1 MELIYI
7 WFENHRN
14 FIKKG
19 LSLSNKFVVNVS
31 EKGHLDKECVVEE
44 AILDQGSKV
53 DKVVERD
60 KDLESRFS
68 RIPRNKDLE
77 AIIPKIEID
86 IKKTERDEFV
96 NIYGDNI
103 SSVSAIVG
111 KNSVGKSNVID
122 CIGDINSVI
131 DDSSFVIIY
140 YDFDDESY
148 VFECNQISVDFGEIK
163 INAVKGSF
171 QPMTKSVVVDKA
183 FNVKELKQSYTEFIT
198 VSERLDF
205 MVRPDANAHGSLI
218 PRHGLRYDQSNFLYA
233 HKYLQEKTNNESYQN
248 NNIYITFEIDGN
260 YRKLKHRILPDLY
273 PGKKHG
279 FDYSENGDG
288 IYKKT
293 FMLRFFERVLNN
305 FRFIDEPET
314 SENLKKLNEIIE
326 NSHSLEELLERYN
339 QIKDI
344 IITIRCTLNDTPK
357 ENTIDMDLCY
367 QKFINELEKLVIST
381 DESYFKNSCTLV
393 GRINE
398 IDNGLLTSV
407 LQCFEESHVDLEFK
421 KSINILFSNISDGL
435 RYFLNLFST
444 ISTCMH
450 RNETE
455 KFQNII
461 LLLDEPEARFHPE
474 LARKFVSDLIQFL
487 KDEFPKLRFQIL
499 ISTHS
504 PFILSDIVNENII
517 KVLKDERGCAY
528 FENLDGKTFGA
539 DIHYLLKDAF
549 FLNVTMGEFSRAFIQ
564 EIIERIKPDKNGRFP
579 KLTSHAIRE
588 LHRKILIIADPLI
601 KNKLLQ
607 MLGACTELDSRLDF
621 LNLEKHRIIRE
632 IEEFQGNE

>member
-14 FIKKG
+14 IIKQG
-19 LSLSNKFVVNVS
+19 LSLSNKFVVKVS
-31 EKGHLDKECVVEE
+31 DKGCLDKECVVEE
-44 AILDQGSKV
+44 ATLDQGSKV
-53 DKVVERD
+53 DNVVKRH
-60 KDLESRFS
+60 KDLKSRFS
-68 RIPRNKDLE
+68 RIPHIKDLE

-86 IKKTERDEFV
+86 LKATSDEFV

-111 KNSVGKSNVID
+111 KNSVGKSNIID
-122 CIGDINSVI
+122 CIGDINSVN
-131 DDSSFVIIY
+131 DDSSFLIIY

-148 VFECNQISVDFGEIK
+148 VFECNQISVDFGEIT

-171 QPMTKSVVVDKA
+171 QPMTKIVVVDKEL
-183 FNVKELKQSYTEFIT
+183 NVKELVQSSTEYIT

-248 NNIYITFEIDGN
+248 NNINIKFEIDHN
-260 YRKLKHRILPDLY
+260 YRKLKYRILPELY

-279 FDYSENGDG
+279 FDFSEKGDG

-293 FMLRFFERVLNN
+293 FMLRFFESVLNN
-305 FRFIDEPET
+305 YRFVDEPET
-314 SENLKKLNEIIE
+314 SESLKKLNEILE
-326 NSHSLEELLERYN
+326 NSNSFEELLERYN

-344 IITIRCTLNDTPK
+344 IIDIRRTLNDTPK
-357 ENTIDMDLCY
+357 ENTIDMELCY
-367 QKFINELEKLVIST
+367 YNFINEMEKLVIST
-381 DESYFKNSCTLV
+381 DESCFTSSCTLV
-393 GRINE
+393 GSINE
-398 IDNGLLTSV
+398 MDSGLLTSV

-421 KSINILFSNISDGL
+421 KSINIIYNNISDGL
-435 RYFLNLFST
+435 RYFLNMFTT

-450 RNETE
+450 RNDTD

-474 LARKFVSDLIQFL
+474 LARNFVSDLIKFL
-487 KDEFPKLRFQIL
+487 KVEFPKLKFQIL

-517 KVLKDERGCAY
+517 KVQKDERGGAY

-539 DIHYLLKDAF
+539 DIHNLLKDAF
-549 FLNVTMGEFSRAFIQ
+549 FLNVTMGEFSRAYIQ
-564 EIIERIKPDKNGRFP
+564 EIIERIKPDKKGRFP
-579 KLTSHAIRE
+579 KLDSHAIHD

-607 MLGACTELDSRLDF
+607 MLGACTEHDYRLDF
-621 LNLEKHRIIRE
+621 LNLEKQRIIRE